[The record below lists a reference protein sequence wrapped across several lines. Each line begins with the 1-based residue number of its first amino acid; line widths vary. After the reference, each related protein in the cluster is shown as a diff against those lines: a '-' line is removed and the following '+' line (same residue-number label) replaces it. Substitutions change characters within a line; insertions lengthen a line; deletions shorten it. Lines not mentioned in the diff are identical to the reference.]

1 MKKEL
6 TDFER
11 GIIEERK
18 TEAPFTGEYV
28 NNHRDGTYYCRKCG
42 APLYRSADKFDSAC
56 GWPSFDDEIEGA
68 VARKPDAD
76 GVRVEIVCAA
86 CGAHLGHV
94 FNGEGYTLKNIRHC
108 VNSASIDFEREK
120 SGEGVPEGGVLANA
134 IFAGG
139 CFWGVEHLMRKVK
152 GVVSVT
158 SGYTG
163 GQLRN
168 PSYQQVKSGETGHV
182 EAVWIV
188 YDPSEVE
195 YRTLLRH
202 FFEIHDF
209 TQTDGQGPD
218 IGSQYL
224 SKVFWAGEEQRVVA
238 EQTIAELEAM
248 GYKVATELRPAVR
261 FWRAEEYHQKYFIKK
276 NQEET
281 ECHFHKPINW

>member
-1 MKKEL
+1 MNKNL
-6 TDFER
+6 TEFER

-28 NNHRDGTYYCRKCG
+28 NNHRDGTYYCRK
-42 APLYRSADKFDSAC
+42 FDSAC

-68 VARKPDAD
+68 VARRPDAD
-76 GVRVEIVCAA
+76 GVRVEIVCAR

-120 SGEGVPEGGVLANA
+120 SDGVVPEGATLANA

-139 CFWGVEHLMRKVK
+139 CFWGVEHLMRKMRGVK
-152 GVVSVT
+152 SAT

-163 GQLRN
+163 GALRN
-168 PSYQQVKSGETGHV
+168 PSYEQVKSGTTEHV
-182 EAVWIV
+182 EAVWV
-188 YDPSEVE
+188 TYDPAEVD
-195 YRTLLRH
+195 YRSLLRY

-209 TQTDGQGPD
+209 TQVDGQGPD

-224 SKVFWAGEEQRVVA
+224 SKVFWVGEEQRRIA

-261 FWRAEEYHQKYFIKK
+261 FWRAEEYHQNYFARKG
-276 NQEET
+276 QDET
-281 ECHFHKPINW
+281 ECHFHKPIDWKIG

>member
-1 MKKEL
+1 MQKEL

-18 TEAPFTGEYV
+18 TEAPFKGEYV

-42 APLYRSADKFDSAC
+42 APLYRSDDKFDSAC

-120 SGEGVPEGGVLANA
+120 SGEGVPESGVLANA

-168 PSYQQVKSGETGHV
+168 PSYQQVKSGDTGHV

-188 YDPSEVE
+188 YDPAEVE

>member
-1 MKKEL
+1 MNNL

-11 GIIEERK
+11 GIIEQRQ
-18 TEAPFTGEYV
+18 TEAPFTGEYLH
-28 NNHRDGTYYCRKCG
+28 NHRDGTYYCRKCG

-76 GVRVEIVCAA
+76 GLRVEIVCAN

-94 FNGEGYTLKNIRHC
+94 FDGEGYTLKNIRHC

-120 SGEGVPEGGVLANA
+120 STEGVPSGDRLENA

-152 GVVSVT
+152 GVQRAV

-163 GQLRN
+163 GALRN
-168 PSYQQVKSGETGHV
+168 PSYAEVKSGTTGHV
-182 EAVWIV
+182 EAVWVV
-188 YDPSEVE
+188 YDPSEVD
-195 YRTLLRH
+195 YRSLLRH

-224 SKVFWAGEEQRVVA
+224 SKVFWVGEEQRAIA

-261 FWRAEEYHQKYFIKK
+261 FWRAEEYHQAYFQKLG
-276 NQEET
+276 QEQT
-281 ECHFHKPINW
+281 ECHFHTPIW